1 MSLQNKFSPHAD
13 FNFSSPPPLPHLSQE
28 KKIPLFSSPE
38 NRKILPLSPS
48 SPQIFT
54 TNDSIHKAL
63 KYRKKNEEK
72 RKKPAVFKGLRGYR
86 GREES
91 LILNDFSGWM
101 IPLFGGGRRRRGG
114 GEEP

>member
-1 MSLQNKFSPHAD
+1 MQILIF
-13 FNFSSPPPLPHLSQE
+13 PLPLLSPISPKRKKSPFFPLQKTE
-28 KKIPLFSSPE
+28 KIP
-38 NRKILPLSPS
+38 PLSPS
-48 SPQIFT
+48 SPHIFT